1 MVALSSV
8 YYSINPEYAEKC
20 RQHKRDK
27 YKNDPEYRQK
37 AIARALASYYR
48 RHPKK
53 EEKKE
58 EEVTNS

>member
-27 YKNDPEYRQK
+27 YKNDPEYREK
-37 AIARALASYYR
+37 AKARALANYYKK
-48 RHPKK
+48 HPKK
-53 EEKKE
+53 EEE
-58 EEVTNS
+58 EIPTKN